1 MKYVT
6 IKDIANLLL
15 LSPST
20 VSRALSGD
28 KNIRTETREKV
39 LEVAKNLGY
48 RPNPIAR
55 NLKRGRTNTIGVIVP
70 EIVTPFFSQI
80 IEGIQNI
87 LYPKGI
93 KMIFAQSGEDPDC
106 ELKNLTMM
114 ENFMVD
120 GIIIGVCHK
129 SSNNSEFKRIADK
142 GIPLVFFDRI
152 PDGLEVS
159 KVIVDDYKKSF
170 FLVEHLLH
178 KGIKAI
184 AHIKGPAHLHSSNH
198 RFKGYIDALQKFNIP
213 YNDNLVIPSE
223 KMTFEEGKLT
233 AKRLLESKIPFQA
246 IFAYTDTIAIGAMNY
261 LREQNILIPEE
272 VAIASFSGT
281 ILSQIVSPALTTVEQ
296 PLLEMGKAAAEL
308 IIEKIKKPYTEVKT
322 HVLEAKTSFRTS
334 TEGYL
339 GSKKTY

>member
-39 LEVAKNLGY
+39 VEAAKNMGY
-48 RPNPIAR
+48 RPNPIAQ

-80 IEGIQNI
+80 IEGIQRI

-93 KMIFAQSGEDPDC
+93 KMIFAQSGEDPQC
-106 ELKNLTMM
+106 ELRNLIMM

-129 SSNNSEFKRIADK
+129 SSNKSEYKRIADK

-152 PDGLEVS
+152 PEDMDCT
-159 KVIVDDYKKSF
+159 KVIVDDYLKSF
-170 FLVEHLLH
+170 FLVEHLIH
-178 KGIKAI
+178 KGIEQI
-184 AHIKGPAHLHSSNH
+184 VHIKGPDHLHSSNH
-198 RFKGYIDALQKFNIP
+198 RHKGYKDALQKFNIP
-213 YNDNLVIPSE
+213 YDTNLVINSE
-223 KMTFEEGKLT
+223 KMTFEEGKNT
-233 AKRLLESKIPFQA
+233 AKLLLDKNIPFQA
-246 IFAYTDTIAIGAMNY
+246 IFAFTDTIAIGAMNY
-261 LREQNILIPEE
+261 LKEQNILIPEE

-308 IIEKIKKPYTEVKT
+308 VIEKIKKPFTEVKT
-322 HVLEAKTSFRTS
+322 HILDAKTIFRNS
-334 TEGYL
+334 TEGYI
-339 GSKKTY
+339 GKK